1 MTNQAGLERKEK
13 IQEAVA
19 KMCLLNNNL
28 MTLVGDYKNND
39 DPVGKLMHDFR
50 CTSPVDMFYPL
61 LAKQVK
67 YFKETVGG
75 QKVMDH
81 SFEELAEEVGRE
93 LAKGWA
99 EELAIELAEEL
110 AKKRTEELAKERV
123 EELAKEKAEEL
134 IKERSEEKLLEEKK
148 SSACRM
154 IARGKLTMEE
164 IAEDTDLPL
173 EVVRDL
179 AGLQMA

>member
-1 MTNQAGLERKEK
+1 M
-13 IQEAVA
+13 
-19 KMCLLNNNL
+19 
-28 MTLVGDYKNND
+28 
-39 DPVGKLMHDFR
+39 
-50 CTSPVDMFYPL
+50 DMFYPL

-81 SFEELAEEVGRE
+81 SFEELAEEVGKE
-93 LAKGWA
+93 WAKGWA
-99 EELAIELAEEL
+99 KELAEEM
-110 AKKRTEELAKERV
+110 AEELAHEMA
-123 EELAKEKAEEL
+123 EELAQEMAEKKA
-134 IKERSEEKLLEEKK
+134 EEKLLEEKK
-148 SSACRM
+148 SFACRM

-179 AGLQMA
+179 AGMQMA